1 MQHEVIILGAGP
13 AGLSTALWCADLGIA
28 AVVFERHAE
37 VGGQL
42 LWVNNPVHNHLGV
55 RAANGRELR
64 DLFVAHA
71 SAFRLD
77 IRTASLIGSVE
88 LASKSVALEN
98 GEVHRAR
105 FIVIATGLRRRQLG
119 IPGEHEFEGRGV
131 FASATADLESF
142 RGKRVCIVG
151 GGDGAV
157 ENALMLAAVGAHVT
171 IVHRR
176 STLSAR
182 RQFLERLRREGA
194 RIQLITEAEPRR
206 IYGNEVVAGLEIERH
221 GKREAVETDAVLI
234 RIGFEPNSEL
244 FRAALDTD
252 ARGYIRV
259 NRELETSIGDVFAV
273 GDISNPLAPT
283 VSSAVGDGATAAKVI
298 ASRIRA

>member
-1 MQHEVIILGAGP
+1 MA
-13 AGLSTALWCADLGIA
+13 
-28 AVVFERHAE
+28 
-37 VGGQL
+37 GGQL

-64 DLFVAHA
+64 DLFAAHA
-71 SAFRLD
+71 NQFQLD
-77 IRTASLIGSVE
+77 IRTSSPISNIE
-88 LASKSVALEN
+88 LASKRVALEN
-98 GEVHRAR
+98 GATHRAR
-105 FIVIATGLRRRQLG
+105 FIIIATGLRRRRLG

-171 IVHRR
+171 ILHRR
-176 STLSAR
+176 SKLSAR
-182 RQFLERLRREGA
+182 RQFLERLRREKSG
-194 RIQLITEAEPRR
+194 IELLTEAEPRR
-206 IYGNEVVAGLEIERH
+206 IYGNDVVAGLEIERQ
-221 GKREAVETDAVLI
+221 GRRQSVEADAVLI

-259 NRELETSIGDVFAV
+259 NRELETSVGDVFAV
-273 GDISNPLAPT
+273 GDVSNPLAPT

-298 ASRIRA
+298 ASRVRV